1 MSLLYLVFI
10 WGDTVCFIGG
20 VLLCITHSLL
30 SSLMFFLVDCIQRRY
45 KTRLISEISGIIHT
59 TPNLGISLI
68 FMVILYSGIPG
79 SLKFSSEIY
88 IYTGL
93 FENSPLTSLI
103 LLFGSNFFGLIGF
116 SKC

>member
-1 MSLLYLVFI
+1 
-10 WGDTVCFIGG
+10 
-20 VLLCITHSLL
+20 
-30 SSLMFFLVDCIQRRY
+30 MFFLVDCIQRRY

-68 FMVILYSGIPG
+68 LMVILYSGIPG
-79 SLKFSSEIY
+79 SLKFSSEVY

-93 FENSPLTSLI
+93 FENSPFTSVI